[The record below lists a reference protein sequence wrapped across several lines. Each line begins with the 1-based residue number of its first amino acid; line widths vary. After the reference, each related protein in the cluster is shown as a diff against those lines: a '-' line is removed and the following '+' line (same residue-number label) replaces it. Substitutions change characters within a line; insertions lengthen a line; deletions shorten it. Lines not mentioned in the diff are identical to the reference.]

1 MRILL
6 PWRYLL
12 LLLLVVVVVG
22 IIVVVIEVVVVAVRD
37 KTSGCG
43 SSSKILTWTGKN
55 KLGGP

>member
-1 MRILL
+1 M
-6 PWRYLL
+6 